1 MDYKLKIIKGN
12 DVIKKFKLENGNKVK
27 IFEKKDLKN
36 KLGFSADE
44 IKIVM
49 RYQKD
54 FPELLQEHTDND
66 YIINARVLWERL
78 ENPYNQYTHWMERKV
93 FKKSYVENIDYI
105 SIGKK
110 TYIENTNITRNQ
122 IDTFFTVD
130 AAKHIAMSENS
141 EKGREVRSYFI
152 LMERAMR
159 DMEKW
164 IMVRNPEKEGYNQLM
179 DAVKSNYML
188 THSGKEPHFGVYSNE
203 GDMINVCLLG
213 ARAKEIRALLEVKD
227 NQTRDNLTTQINKAI
242 YELQIMDIGLLMG
255 QLDFSQRKATLLKMC
270 KNKYSH
276 IYLQSNKLLSE
287 AV

>member
-1 MDYKLKIIKGN
+1 MILKCEVRLLDYKLKIIKGN

-110 TYIENTNITRNQ
+110 PTLRTR
-122 IDTFFTVD
+122 T
-130 AAKHIAMSENS
+130 
-141 EKGREVRSYFI
+141 
-152 LMERAMR
+152 
-159 DMEKW
+159 
-164 IMVRNPEKEGYNQLM
+164 
-179 DAVKSNYML
+179 
-188 THSGKEPHFGVYSNE
+188 
-203 GDMINVCLLG
+203 
-213 ARAKEIRALLEVKD
+213 LLEIK
-227 NQTRDNLTTQINKAI
+227 LIHF
-242 YELQIMDIGLLMG
+242 LLLM
-255 QLDFSQRKATLLKMC
+255 QP
-270 KNKYSH
+270 N
-276 IYLQSNKLLSE
+276 I
-287 AV
+287 